1 MALSHFS
8 HENGSKFGG
17 HGAFH
22 GYWVQSL
29 DAIEP
34 AFGGEEALLAL
45 AEESQKQGISFIMD
59 MVYNHVSFR
68 LSHAKY
74 TQNWFH
80 EDKTIVDWNDP
91 YELTHYQVHGLPD
104 LGSVQ

>member
-1 MALSHFS
+1 MRT
-8 HENGSKFGG
+8 SKFEG

-45 AEESQKQGISFIMD
+45 AEESE
-59 MVYNHVSFR
+59 R
-68 LSHAKY
+68 
-74 TQNWFH
+74 
-80 EDKTIVDWNDP
+80 
-91 YELTHYQVHGLPD
+91 
-104 LGSVQ
+104 